1 MVQLNSITTVEFNT
15 DKYSRRT
22 TFNISIDLQ
31 VSYSDNII
39 SRTYS
44 DTIVMM
50 FILFLYKS

>member
-1 MVQLNSITTVEFNT
+1 MVQLNSISTVEFNT

-44 DTIVMM
+44 DR
-50 FILFLYKS
+50 